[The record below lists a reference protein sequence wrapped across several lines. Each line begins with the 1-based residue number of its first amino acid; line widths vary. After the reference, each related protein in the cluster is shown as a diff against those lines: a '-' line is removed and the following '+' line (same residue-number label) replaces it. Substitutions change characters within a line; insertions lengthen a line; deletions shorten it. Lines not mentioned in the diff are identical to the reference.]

1 MISSVQLRTLW
12 DQFRKERMH
21 ARSSPAALINSGK
34 EDATTLFNVAGMQP
48 LVPYLM
54 GKPHPD
60 GTRLYNIQGCIRTPD
75 MEDIGDERHLTYF
88 EMMGNWS
95 LGDYFK
101 DESIAWSVDFLV
113 KLGIPLDKLW
123 ATVFAG
129 DTAAGIPLDEVSIAA
144 LQKAGITHIKQM
156 WFDENKESDNF
167 RRPGPVGPCGPCCEF
182 YFDRGEGYGAADR
195 DMWVN
200 DRYTEIWNNVFMAYY
215 DDGTGNLVELPT
227 KNVDTGMWF
236 ERLCMVLQNTDTIFE
251 TDVFASA
258 LHVLEGV
265 AILPYPG
272 FMLKTE
278 QFTDLDTYVAKSYRI
293 VVDHLRTSSLLLF
306 EWLTPSNEWR
316 GYVLRRLIR
325 RMRYHLNKLSEDGQ
339 LITQRDD
346 FDDLLLKLINEILAS
361 QSDYDAFR
369 QLVRDV
375 VFHWLSTE
383 LNQFATTVAKGQ
395 QLLQEYFTTPGKTS
409 LTGEEVFKMYDTFGL
424 PMELTKEVAV
434 HAGFS
439 VDEEGYYRCLEEA
452 KERSRQQSGKMF
464 AKGTDRSTYLEW
476 IAPTE
481 FVGYTTTELDSAKLL
496 KDFVVEQKRILI
508 FDRTPFYA
516 ESGWQ
521 KGDTW
526 TIVLDSGESVRVV
539 DVQKYSGV
547 WLHFVSEKMND

>member
-1 MISSVQLRTLW
+1 MISSVQLRALW
-12 DQFRKERMH
+12 DQFRKERAH

-60 GTRLYNIQGCIRTPD
+60 GTRLYNIQGCVRTPD

-101 DESIAWSVDFLV
+101 EESIAWSVEFLV
-113 KLGIPLDKLW
+113 KLGIPLEKLW

-129 DTAAGIPLDEVSIAA
+129 DAAAGIPLDEVSISA
-144 LQKAGITHIKQM
+144 LKKAGITHIKQM

-182 YFDRGEGYGAADR
+182 YFDRGDGYGTDDR

-251 TDVFASA
+251 TDVFAGA
-258 LHVLEGV
+258 LRVLEWV

-272 FMLKTE
+272 FTLKTE

-306 EWLTPSNEWR
+306 EGLTPSNEWR

-325 RMRYHLNKLSEDGQ
+325 RMRYHLNKLSEDDK
-339 LITQRDD
+339 LLTQRDD
-346 FDDLLLKLINEILAS
+346 FEQLLE
-361 QSDYDAFR
+361 
-369 QLVRDV
+369 QLVTSLLGIYPHLTDSL
-375 VFHWLSTE
+375 HTILQGIYAE
-383 LNQFATTVAKGQ
+383 MQQFATTVAKGE

-409 LTGEEVFKMYDTFGL
+409 LSGEEVFKMYDTFGL
-424 PMELTKEVAV
+424 PMELTKEVAA
-434 HAGFS
+434 HAWFS

-496 KDFVVEQKRILI
+496 KDFVVEEKRILI

-516 ESGWQ
+516 ESGGQ
-521 KGDTW
+521 KGDIG
-526 TIVLDSGESVRVV
+526 TIMLDSGELVRVV

-547 WLHFVSEKMND
+547 WLHFVQ